1 MPYDDMVM
9 HFRSKVKLR
18 RKIDMKLYYCGS
30 GFRTDVPRSR
40 ARVHSSKPS
49 KRHPD
54 VPPSEVTDREIR
66 QAENQQRDSEGEQE
80 IGPCPGLRL

>member
-1 MPYDDMVM
+1 MQYDDMVM

-40 ARVHSSKPS
+40 ARSHRSKPS
-49 KRHPD
+49 ERHPD
-54 VPPSEVTDREIR
+54 VLPSEVADREIR
-66 QAENQQRDSEGEQE
+66 EAEDQQQKSEGEQQ